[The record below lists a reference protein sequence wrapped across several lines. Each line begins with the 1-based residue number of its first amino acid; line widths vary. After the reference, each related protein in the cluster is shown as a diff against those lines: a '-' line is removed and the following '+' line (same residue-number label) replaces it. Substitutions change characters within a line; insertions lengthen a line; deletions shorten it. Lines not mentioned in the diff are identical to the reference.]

1 MTKIADRYKKALVT
15 VGMGFRTEED
25 IKKNGLYRFTIDD
38 VYNLIDYVTE
48 LFNNNHSVLA
58 LIIPET
64 GYRSQHLNINSF
76 DDLHNFLHNIL
87 NFFKNNN
94 EIWVVSSSIIE
105 CWRCRVYL
113 SNIDHDIIEM
123 AYSTDDH
130 VLDHIVLNS
139 DIPYI
144 CYKIKKNK
152 FYIDNINLDTI
163 NVQDTNAIVYDIL
176 CKYMNI
182 FNKIK
187 NDLAFLNINGI
198 SIDIRVNNGY
208 DFHDFDV
215 SYDETKKVIDYF
227 TSRLNFNKTK

>member
-1 MTKIADRYKKALVT
+1 
-15 VGMGFRTEED
+15 
-25 IKKNGLYRFTIDD
+25 
-38 VYNLIDYVTE
+38 
-48 LFNNNHSVLA
+48 
-58 LIIPET
+58 
-64 GYRSQHLNINSF
+64 
-76 DDLHNFLHNIL
+76 
-87 NFFKNNN
+87 
-94 EIWVVSSSIIE
+94 
-105 CWRCRVYL
+105 
-113 SNIDHDIIEM
+113 M

-163 NVQDTNAIVYDIL
+163 NVQDTNAIVYDII

-198 SIDIRVNNGY
+198 SLDIRVNNGY
-208 DFHDFDV
+208 DLVLCQVVLVTSKTNDKMNCTRGSKFDLLL
-215 SYDETKKVIDYF
+215 IC
-227 TSRLNFNKTK
+227 LNRIQ